1 MTPVS
6 SVFWGNG
13 NVSAVGFN
21 ITCGC
26 ILWSHAVGDEFGTYN
41 VTLEPTS
48 EFIYID
54 APGPDI
60 VGLHNPGARGDTLQT
75 VSDSIIGYTTNK
87 LLDSNQGTGFPV
99 LPRKGDNSTV
109 YNFQLFR
116 CSRVLVQQ
124 YATLDTETGKII
136 PSSLHPNLQKNHSSW
151 HLYNSSSDNDNS
163 GTLIGGDSGEF
174 IVETGDL
181 FLMSQLGLTPVDQ
194 TMSNQTG
201 TNRTLYLHDVENS
214 LGSLLASVLWI
225 AGHIHPSQLRV
236 NFEASQNDSTLL
248 GGDNEIAVIYEP
260 GESPVLGTGT
270 VIVNQVNLAA
280 RLNVTP
286 GANTKALESQVP

>member
-1 MTPVS
+1 MRLGMSLVHTMSHSNQHLS
-6 SVFWGNG
+6 SFTSMHRVRKLPKN
-13 NVSAVGFN
+13 
-21 ITCGC
+21 
-26 ILWSHAVGDEFGTYN
+26 LWLSDIHF
-41 VTLEPTS
+41 L
-48 EFIYID
+48 
-54 APGPDI
+54 GPDI

-163 GTLIGGDSGEF
+163 GTLIGGDSVGC
-174 IVETGDL
+174 ITSTRDNVWIIKSGQP
-181 FLMSQLGLTPVDQ
+181 FLGAFHQLGCC
-194 TMSNQTG
+194 
-201 TNRTLYLHDVENS
+201 RENS
-214 LGSLLASVLWI
+214 L
-225 AGHIHPSQLRV
+225 
-236 NFEASQNDSTLL
+236 L
-248 GGDNEIAVIYEP
+248 GP
-260 GESPVLGTGT
+260 G
-270 VIVNQVNLAA
+270 IC
-280 RLNVTP
+280 
-286 GANTKALESQVP
+286 K